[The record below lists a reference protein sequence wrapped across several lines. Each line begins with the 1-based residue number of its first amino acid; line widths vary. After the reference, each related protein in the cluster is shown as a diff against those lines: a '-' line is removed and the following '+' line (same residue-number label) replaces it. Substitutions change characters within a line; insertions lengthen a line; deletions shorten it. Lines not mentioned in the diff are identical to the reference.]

1 MREGGAARAAW
12 RLTSTWFASGS
23 AGWARYGSGRHRPFP
38 ARVRPRLPCPPL
50 SVSAPAP
57 RQAAQPPPPRPAAS
71 QARLPEP
78 PLLPFLTAVELCLV
92 GPPPP
97 PPNTLSLLPSEDV
110 LLPAQ
115 PQPAQGASRLHQSPR
130 VGECSLRR
138 RGWESRRRARSGSC
152 SPSGALCQETGSS
165 GNGGAARPARA
176 AKPPSPPGTG
186 LDGTGRAGRGREAEA
201 WACAGRGRCGRH

>member
-12 RLTSTWFASGS
+12 RPTSIWFASGS

-38 ARVRPRLPCPPL
+38 ARVRPRLPRPPL
-50 SVSAPAP
+50 SVSAPAL

-78 PLLPFLTAVELCLV
+78 PLLPFLAAVELCLV

-97 PPNTLSLLPSEDV
+97 PPNTLSLLPSEDALLPSEDALLPSEDV

-130 VGECSLRR
+130 VG
-138 RGWESRRRARSGSC
+138 
-152 SPSGALCQETGSS
+152 
-165 GNGGAARPARA
+165 
-176 AKPPSPPGTG
+176 
-186 LDGTGRAGRGREAEA
+186 
-201 WACAGRGRCGRH
+201 

>member
-1 MREGGAARAAW
+1 MREGGAAHAAW
-12 RLTSTWFASGS
+12 RPTSTWFASGS
-23 AGWARYGSGRHRPFP
+23 AGLVRYGSRRHRPFP
-38 ARVRPRLPCPPL
+38 ARVRPRLLRPPF

-57 RQAAQPPPPRPAAS
+57 RQAAQLPPPRPAAS

-78 PLLPFLTAVELCLV
+78 PLLPFLAAVEVCLV

-97 PPNTLSLLPSEDV
+97 PPRRPNTLSLLPSEDV

-115 PQPAQGASRLHQSPR
+115 PQPSQGASRLHQSPR

-138 RGWESRRRARSGSC
+138 RGWESRCRARSGSC

-165 GNGGAARPARA
+165 GNWGAARPARA
-176 AKPPSPPGTG
+176 AKPPLPPGTG
-186 LDGTGRAGRGREAEA
+186 PDGTGRAGRGSEAKA
-201 WACAGRGRCGRH
+201 